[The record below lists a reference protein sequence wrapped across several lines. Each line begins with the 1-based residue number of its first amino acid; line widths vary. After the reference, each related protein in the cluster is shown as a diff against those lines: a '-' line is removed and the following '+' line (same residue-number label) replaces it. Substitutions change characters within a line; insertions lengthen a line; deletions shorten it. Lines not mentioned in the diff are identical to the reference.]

1 MASDESW
8 KGEHLIRGLRMER
21 SQRYSE
27 DKRVLNVMY
36 HKKRRKKGEPTA
48 AATNHQFFVRSALFW
63 KKREPSA

>member
-1 MASDESW
+1 
-8 KGEHLIRGLRMER
+8 MER

-63 KKREPSA
+63 KKREPNP